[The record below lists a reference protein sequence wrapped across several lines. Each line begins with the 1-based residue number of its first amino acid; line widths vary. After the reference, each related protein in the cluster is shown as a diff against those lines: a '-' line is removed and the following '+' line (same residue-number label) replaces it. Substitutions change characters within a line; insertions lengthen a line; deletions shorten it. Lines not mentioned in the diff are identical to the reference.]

1 MNLPQLKEQL
11 TKKQVSSLY
20 VFTGP
25 EAAVMDTYV
34 GKVAAVLN
42 TEVVRVDAL
51 SNIFSRLRNRSI
63 VKSRACFVIRD
74 DKEYLQQEKV
84 WDSIIAGQAQGDNV
98 IVLIYTNLDKR
109 GKFYKRHADILT
121 EFERMSADVL
131 AKHVKRQIGLGEK
144 DGAQLAEMCSCDYGR
159 TMLEC
164 DKLQH
169 LSNAKKIPIE
179 VAFNVAKQ
187 DKLIYIPPQ
196 DAIFELIDSVC
207 RREEARSF
215 SLWAE
220 LQERKESPLAVI
232 SLLYS
237 NFRSMLLVQSAGS
250 GEGICDRTGLTAWQ
264 VKLAKEKIGH
274 YGTEELLNCIRVIRG
289 IEKGIKT
296 GTVDQEMA
304 VNVLLVQ
311 VLR

>member
-20 VFTGP
+20 VFAGAET
-25 EAAVMDTYV
+25 AIMDVYV
-34 GKVAAVLN
+34 EKVAAVLG

-63 VKSRACFVIRD
+63 VKTRSCFVIRN

-84 WDSIIAGQAQGDNV
+84 WDSIISGQAQGDNV
-98 IVLIYTNLDKR
+98 IILIYTNLDKR
-109 GKFYKRHADILT
+109 GKFYKRHVDILT
-121 EFERMSADVL
+121 EFERMSADVIG
-131 AKHVKRQIGLGEK
+131 KHVKKKIGLDEK
-144 DGAQLAEMCSCDYGR
+144 SGAELAEMCGCDYGR

-169 LSNAKKIPIE
+169 LSNAKNMPIDI
-179 VAFNVAKQ
+179 AFKVAKQ
-187 DKLIYIPPQ
+187 DKLIYVPPT
-196 DAIFELIDSVC
+196 DAIFEMIDSVC
-207 RREEARSF
+207 KRQEARSF
-215 SLWAE
+215 ALWEE

-237 NFRSMLLVQSAGS
+237 NFRSMMLVQSAGN

-264 VKLAKEKIGH
+264 VKLAKEKMGQ
-274 YGTEELLNCIRVIRG
+274 YSTEELVSCIRIIRG

-296 GTVDQEMA
+296 GTIDQEIA
-304 VNVLLVQ
+304 VDVLLVQ
-311 VLR
+311 VMR

>member
-11 TKKQVSSLY
+11 TKKQVSPLY
-20 VFTGP
+20 VFSGP

-34 GKVAAVLN
+34 DKIAAVLG

-84 WDSIIAGQAQGDNV
+84 WDAVISGQAQGDNV

-109 GKFYKRHADILT
+109 GKFYKRHADLLT

-131 AKHVKRQIGLGEK
+131 AKHIKKQIGL
-144 DGAQLAEMCSCDYGR
+144 DAGAELAEMCACDYGR
-159 TMLEC
+159 IMLEC

-169 LSNAKKIPIE
+169 LSNAKNIPID
-179 VAFNVAKQ
+179 VAFKVAKQ
-187 DKLIYIPPQ
+187 DKLIYVPPT

-215 SLWAE
+215 SLWEE
-220 LQERKESPLAVI
+220 LQARKESPLAVI

-237 NFRSMLLVQSAGS
+237 NFRSMLLVQSAGN

-264 VKLAKEKIGH
+264 VKLAKEKIGQ
-274 YGTEELLNCIRVIRG
+274 YGTEELVHCVRTIRS

-304 VNVLLVQ
+304 VDVLLVQ